1 MTEPRTGTPSRY
13 LDKLMV
19 RMPDGLRGRIA
30 RAAKLN
36 RRSMNQE
43 VVLILLRALG
53 DDTDATGAG
62 LATSTPAAS
71 PNNAV
76 FEHGAHQP
84 G

>member
-1 MTEPRTGTPSRY
+1 MTEPRAGPPSRY

-19 RMPDGLRGRIA
+19 RMPDGLRARIVH
-30 RAAKLN
+30 AAKLN

-53 DDTDATGAG
+53 DDNDATGAG
-62 LATSTPAAS
+62 LPTSTPAAS
-71 PNNAV
+71 HNNAV

>member
-1 MTEPRTGTPSRY
+1 MSIPSRY
-13 LDKLMV
+13 ADQFVV
-19 RMPDGLRGRIA
+19 RMPNGLRDRIA
-30 RAAKLN
+30 LSAKQNL
-36 RRSMNQE
+36 RSMNAE
-43 VVLILLRALG
+43 IVLHLLRAMG
-53 DDTDATGAG
+53 DDATGAG

>member
-1 MTEPRTGTPSRY
+1 
-13 LDKLMV
+13 
-19 RMPDGLRGRIA
+19 
-30 RAAKLN
+30 
-36 RRSMNQE
+36 MNQE